1 MALMK
6 LLGIR
11 GGGPM
16 KKMEISGMLDV
27 LCNFGFWQNLNFADQ
42 MALLK

>member
-11 GGGPM
+11 GGGQM

-27 LCNFGFWQNLNFADQ
+27 LCNYGFWQKLNLADQ
-42 MALLK
+42 MVLLK